1 MQNTIPT
8 KTSAV
13 SADYRSL
20 EPTANQPAPVLEISK
35 LTKQFGGLRAVGNFD
50 LTVRQG
56 ALDGLIGPNGAGKTT
71 VFNMIS
77 GLYAPTAGDILF
89 YGENLVGM
97 EPHEITQSG
106 IGRTFQNIRLFPN
119 LTVLANVL
127 IGYHPHAGYGLFDGL
142 LRNGRFGAKEREM
155 TERAQDFLAIFGL
168 EKYQHELA
176 KNLPYGEQRRV
187 EIARALA
194 SDPKLLLL
202 DEPAA
207 GMNPAEIGRL
217 MEYIHFIR
225 DRFNLTI
232 LLIEHQMRLVMNI
245 CEQITVMDF
254 GEVIAR
260 GTAMEIQNDVR
271 VIEAYLGR
279 GAAGRQGVIM

>member
-1 MQNTIPT
+1 MTIT
-8 KTSAV
+8 QL
-13 SADYRSL
+13 AD
-20 EPTANQPAPVLEISK
+20 QPVAAPRAPVLDIRE
-35 LTKQFGGLRAVGNFD
+35 LTKTFGGLRAVSRFN
-50 LTVRQG
+50 LIVQPG

-71 VFNMIS
+71 VFNMVS
-77 GLYAPTAGDILF
+77 GLYVPTEGAILLN
-89 YGENLVGM
+89 GENITGL
-97 EPHEITQSG
+97 EPYEITQMG

-119 LTVLANVL
+119 LTVLDNVR
-127 IGYHPHAGYGLFDGL
+127 IAYHPHAEYTLYDGL
-142 LRNGRFGAKEREM
+142 LRNARFDRKEKEL

-168 EKYQHELA
+168 ERYQNETA

-194 SDPKLLLL
+194 SEPRLLLL

-207 GMNPAEIGRL
+207 GMNPGEISRL
-217 MEYIHFIR
+217 MDLIHFIH
-225 DRFNLTI
+225 DRFDLTI

-245 CEQITVMDF
+245 CERITVMDF

-260 GTAMEIQNDVR
+260 GTPREIQDNVQ

-279 GAAGRQGVIM
+279 GAAAKTGVKS

>member
-1 MQNTIPT
+1 MNATI
-8 KTSAV
+8 S
-13 SADYRSL
+13 SL
-20 EPTANQPAPVLEISK
+20 QAGPVLEIEGLSK
-35 LTKQFGGLRAVGNFD
+35 VFGGLRAVSKFD
-50 LTVRQG
+50 LKVEQG

-77 GLYAPTAGDILF
+77 GLYTPTEGAILLN
-89 YGENLVGM
+89 GEHTVGL
-97 EPHEITQSG
+97 EPFEITNLG
-106 IGRTFQNIRLFPN
+106 VGRTFQNIRLFQN
-119 LTVLANVL
+119 LTVLDNVR
-127 IGYHPHAGYGLFDGL
+127 IAYHPHAGYSMADGL
-142 LRNGRFGAKEREM
+142 MRSGKFNAKEREL

-168 EKYQHELA
+168 DRLQNEVA

-207 GMNPAEIGRL
+207 GMNPNEIGRL

-225 DRFNLTI
+225 DRFQLTI

-245 CEQITVMDF
+245 CEKLTVMDF
-254 GEVIAR
+254 GQVIAR
-260 GTAMEIQNDVR
+260 GTPQEIQDNPQ

-279 GAAGRQGVIM
+279 GAVAKAGVVRKDI

>member
-1 MQNTIPT
+1 MISNITPT
-8 KTSAV
+8 ATSTNSAV
-13 SADYRSL
+13 
-20 EPTANQPAPVLEISK
+20 PVLEIRGLAK
-35 LTKQFGGLRAVGNFD
+35 VFGGLRAVSNFD
-50 LTVRQG
+50 LTVHKG

-77 GLYAPTAGDILF
+77 GLYVPTEGNILF
-89 YGENLVGM
+89 NGESIVGY
-97 EPHEITQSG
+97 EPHEITNLG

-119 LTVLANVL
+119 LTVLDNVR
-127 IGYHPHAGYGLFDGL
+127 IAYHPHAGYGMTDGL
-142 LRNGRFGAKEREM
+142 RRSARFTVKEREL

-168 EKYQHELA
+168 ERYQNELA

-217 MEYIHFIR
+217 MELIHFIR
-225 DRFNLTI
+225 DRFDLTI

-245 CEQITVMDF
+245 CEKITVMDF
-254 GEVIAR
+254 GQVIAR
-260 GTAMEIQNDVR
+260 GTPKEIQDNPQ

-279 GAAGRQGVIM
+279 GAAARSGMRI